1 MRTTS
6 RLFTAA
12 LFCAVATAAPAQDET
27 PEKDRPQPC
36 KAAEY
41 RQFDFWIGAWEVRDP
56 DGEVVGRNTIKPVL
70 GGCALKESW
79 RGVGD
84 SRGYSFNTY
93 DRAAERW
100 HQTWVDANGLLLQLD
115 GGLEDGSM
123 VLRGEMPSPDDGT
136 VLTRIAW
143 TPKDN
148 GHVRQHWESSRD
160 GGETWETVFD
170 GLYVPVERTGAT
182 SGE

>member
-1 MRTTS
+1 MRSTT
-6 RLFTAA
+6 RLLSIAVLSAA
-12 LFCAVATAAPAQDET
+12 AWVVPAQDEAAA
-27 PEKDRPQPC
+27 KDRPQPC

-41 RQFDFWIGAWEVRDP
+41 RQFDFWIGEWEVRKP
-56 DGEVVGRNTIKPVL
+56 DGNVAGHNTIQRIL

-79 RGVGD
+79 SGVGE
-84 SRGYSFNTY
+84 SRGYSFNIY
-93 DRAAERW
+93 DRAAGQW
-100 HQTWVDANGLLLQLD
+100 HQTWVDANGLLLELD

-123 VLRGEMPSPDDGT
+123 VLRGEMSTPEDGAAH
-136 VLTRIAW
+136 TRITW

-148 GHVRQHWESSRD
+148 GNVRQHWESSKD

-170 GLYVPVERTGAT
+170 GLYVPVERAQVT